1 MSNSDIITSYGIAL
15 VKRSLQI
22 NNINNYEILFIKKDY
37 LMHILH
43 SLKGFIIEIM
53 IMIFLDY

>member
-22 NNINNYEILFIKKDY
+22 NNINNYEILFIKKI
-37 LMHILH
+37 ILCIYYIH
-43 SLKGFIIEIM
+43 
-53 IMIFLDY
+53 